1 MGKGNAGC
9 GTQPLLCAP
18 CQERTGSTILLW
30 PLHTRHS
37 EHMDMHTHT
46 HHTFL
51 QLGVLHGSFTQTQ
64 GSTSPQS
71 RLSVAV
77 LGLRVLLNCF
87 QQDLAASLSAV
98 FRKQLSQ
105 PYPSGGR
112 MIKWVISQLEISEL
126 KLSFTRNVS

>member
-1 MGKGNAGC
+1 MAQWVKALQVVGLN
-9 GTQPLLCAP
+9 PWYVHRVRRELVM
-18 CQERTGSTILLW
+18 TIVLW

-37 EHMDMHTHT
+37 EHTHT
-46 HHTFL
+46 LLSFL
-51 QLGVLHGSFTQTQ
+51 QLGNLHGSFTQTQ

-71 RLSVAV
+71 RLRVGV
-77 LGLRVLLNCF
+77 LGVRVLPNCF

-98 FRKQLSQ
+98 FRKHLSQ
-105 PYPSGGR
+105 PYSSGGR